1 MKKFGSV
8 GQYRVMVEG
17 MKAHYDHYYAHEGLQ
32 HMRYEIKICTFLQG
46 IFVWFASSG
55 VEEGFRETMVISR
68 CESRFA
74 GTLGPKERE

>member
-1 MKKFGSV
+1 MNLRILRNYFNVITPLILDMKKFGSV

-46 IFVWFASSG
+46 IFV
-55 VEEGFRETMVISR
+55 
-68 CESRFA
+68 
-74 GTLGPKERE
+74 

>member
-1 MKKFGSV
+1 
-8 GQYRVMVEG
+8 
-17 MKAHYDHYYAHEGLQ
+17 
-32 HMRYEIKICTFLQG
+32 MRYEIKICTFLQG